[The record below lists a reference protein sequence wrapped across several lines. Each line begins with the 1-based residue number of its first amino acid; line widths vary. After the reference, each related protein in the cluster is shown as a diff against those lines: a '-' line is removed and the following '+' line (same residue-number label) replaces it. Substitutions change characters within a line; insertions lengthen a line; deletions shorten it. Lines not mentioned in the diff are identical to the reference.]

1 MGAALALRNLT
12 LAFRGAAAPVL
23 DLDTWDVAAGGSVGI
38 TGASGAGKTT
48 LMHALAGIVVPDSG
62 SVCWDDDDVATL
74 SSAARDAWRRQSVGL
89 VFQDFHLFPGLSA
102 LGNVLLPIRFDHWGI
117 DADTRGR
124 AHALLKTAGL
134 RAPDQP
140 VTTLSRGERQRVAIA
155 RALLRRPAI
164 VLADEPTAS
173 LDTDSAVMSIDLLL
187 RESAAAGAT
196 VVLISHDAGVL
207 ARCDSRWRL
216 ADGRLVALP

>member
-1 MGAALALRNLT
+1 MGATLALRNLT

-23 DLDTWDVAAGGSVGI
+23 DIDAWDVAAGGSVGI

-48 LMHALAGIVVPDSG
+48 LLHALAGIVVPDSG
-62 SVCWDDDDVATL
+62 SVCWDEGDVATMA
-74 SSAARDAWRRQSVGL
+74 SGARDAWRRRHVGL

-102 LGNVLLPIRFDHWGI
+102 LGNVLLPMRFDHWGI

-124 AHALLKTAGL
+124 ALSLLQAAGL
-134 RAPDQP
+134 PAPDQP

-155 RALLRRPAI
+155 RALLRRPAV

-173 LDTDSAVMSIDLLL
+173 LDTDSARSSVDLLL
-187 RESAAAGAT
+187 AETQAAGAT
-196 VVLISHDAGVL
+196 LLVVSHDAGVL
-207 ARCDSRWRL
+207 ARCDTRWRL
-216 ADGRLVALP
+216 ADGRLVVLP